1 MDKLLKLFIILLL
14 LSILIGGII
23 KWYQLVIE
31 GEYYEHASFI
41 GSAMVTL
48 LPAAAA
54 VVIIWLLFKT
64 FKQLKF

>member
-1 MDKLLKLFIILLL
+1 MDQLLKLFIILLL

-31 GEYYEHASFI
+31 GAYYANASFI

-64 FKQLKF
+64 FKQIKF

>member
-1 MDKLLKLFIILLL
+1 MDKLLKFFIILLL

-31 GEYYEHASFI
+31 GEYYENASFI

-48 LPAAAA
+48 LPAALA
-54 VVIIWLLFKT
+54 VVIIWLLFRT
-64 FKQLKF
+64 LKQLKF